1 MIFDCP
7 HCQQSLEVDDAGAG
21 LTVECPTCHQ
31 PVTIP
36 SVGEAASFPGPVAP
50 DDRRPVGQDSVEP
63 TIRPPM
69 HVPLQPIRPDAPAP
83 IIKRK
88 RGRGCFEFLL
98 VIVLLGGG
106 AFEYAMYRWHQSP
119 QQTWKHLTTVAR
131 RFVQEEF
138 APPSTPAPQETAKTT
153 PAPPRPDPVAW
164 LLEHKEQWPKEVIL
178 QKPVEFPAVSK
189 GKVVGSLV
197 VPAGAEVK
205 VLGITSQE
213 VAADFMGGNRRVAIG
228 ATDLRVRANAAL
240 NKAEAARQA
249 SNPSHVVAHSPAPMP
264 SETPEKIREAGR
276 EEIRTGLGALYTRQ
290 ATTFRVFA
298 PTEKSVSVVLYDA
311 ASSNEGRAVYA
322 LRQELNG
329 LWETSVRGDL
339 LGKFY
344 TYLLDKNDPQ
354 RAREVL
360 DPYATNS
367 VANSTRGRITP
378 MTTPVGAGPALDSP
392 TDAIIYE
399 MQVRDFTIDPN
410 SGVKNAGLY
419 LGWTEEGTR
428 LLADPSSPQDESVRM
443 ADRTGNSRI
452 KTALDHLSEL
462 GVTDVELMP
471 VQDFEN
477 DETAGNYNWGY
488 ITTDFF
494 SPEGMFATNPNNNS
508 RVRELKALIKAL
520 HSRGIGVIMDVVYNH
535 TSGNCSLMSI
545 APGYYY
551 RHAGNGSFANGSG
564 CGNEVKSEAPMARR
578 LILDSLKYWVKEYGV
593 DGFRFDLMA
602 LIDQETMR
610 DADRELRKIDPGIIL
625 FGEPWTGG
633 ATPLRD
639 KTDKDALRQVP
650 VGAFNDD
657 FRNALKGPP
666 DGSEPGW
673 IQNGS
678 KREALKTAMLVS
690 GWFASPEQSIN
701 YMTCHDNLV
710 LWDKLVASM
719 PNATDAL
726 RIETMKL
733 GYLTLFTSQGV
744 PFFLGGGEFARTKG
758 GNNNS
763 YDAPD
768 SVNEID
774 WELKRDHLDLFNY
787 LRDVI
792 ALRKAHPM
800 FRLRTRPDVLS
811 RVHFID
817 TPEQGTL
824 MFTINGQG
832 VPGETWKR
840 ICVILNSADATDA
853 EVGLP
858 EGNWS
863 VVLDDHGAA
872 SGPEVSGKVRV
883 RYKSGVVL
891 YQ

>member
-1 MIFDCP
+1 MNVDCP
-7 HCQQSLEVDDAGAG
+7 HCNQNLEMDDAWVGNI
-21 LTVECPTCHQ
+21 LECPTCHQ
-31 PVTIP
+31 SFTVPQSATQPHAP
-36 SVGEAASFPGPVAP
+36 SQPIAK
-50 DDRRPVGQDSVEP
+50 
-63 TIRPPM
+63 RPPIY
-69 HVPLQPIRPDAPAP
+69 VPLQPIASATAGPL
-83 IIKRK
+83 IKSKRK
-88 RGRGCFEFLL
+88 SGGGCFPFLL
-98 VIVLLGGG
+98 LVVILGAG
-106 AFEYAMYRWHQSP
+106 AFSYAMYRWQTSP
-119 QQTWKHLTTVAR
+119 AQTWDRLTTSVR
-131 RFVQEEF
+131 HFVKEQF
-138 APPSTPAPQETAKTT
+138 APAPTPSPEETAKATPAPA
-153 PAPPRPDPVAW
+153 RPDPIAW
-164 LLEHKEQWPKEVIL
+164 LLEHKDYWPKEAIL
-178 QKPVEFPAVSK
+178 RQPVEFPAVSK

-197 VPAGAEVK
+197 VPAGAEIK
-205 VLGITSQE
+205 VLGITKQE

-228 ATDLRVRANAAL
+228 ATDLPARAEAAL
-240 NKAEAARQA
+240 NKAEAAAKRGTSMAEAAPPTVHPEA
-249 SNPSHVVAHSPAPMP
+249 SG
-264 SETPEKIREAGR
+264 ETEKVREASR
-276 EEIRTGLGALYTRQ
+276 EEIRTGLGALYTHQ

-311 ASSNEGRAVYA
+311 ASSNEGRSVHS

-329 LWETSVRGDL
+329 LWDASVPGDL

-344 TYLLDKNDPQ
+344 TYLLDGNDPQ

-378 MTTPVGAGPALDSP
+378 MSKPVGHGPELASP

-419 LGWTEEGTR
+419 LGWTEAGTR
-428 LLADPSSPQDESVRM
+428 LSDDGRSSPQDQSVQMTNRP
-443 ADRTGNSRI
+443 GNRI

-477 DETAGNYNWGY
+477 DETSGSYNWGY
-488 ITTDFF
+488 ITIDFF

-508 RVRELKALIKAL
+508 RVRELKALIKTL
-520 HSRGIGVIMDVVYNH
+520 HARGIGVIMDVVYNH
-535 TSGNCSLMSI
+535 TSPRASLMSI
-545 APGYYY
+545 APEYYY
-551 RHAGNGSFANGSG
+551 RHGPNGSLANGSG
-564 CGNEVKSEAPMARR
+564 CGNEINSEAPMARR
-578 LILDSLKYWVKEYGV
+578 LIIDSLKFWVNEYGV

-602 LIDQETMR
+602 LIDQQTMR
-610 DADRELRKIDPGIIL
+610 EADRELRAIDPGIVL

-639 KTDKDALRQVP
+639 KTDKGAMRQVP

-657 FRNALKGPP
+657 FRNALKGSP
-666 DGSEPGW
+666 DGNEPGW

-678 KREALKTAMLVS
+678 KRDALKKAMLVS
-690 GWFASPEQSIN
+690 NWFASPEQSIN

-710 LWDKLVASM
+710 LWDKLVESM

-733 GYLTLFTSQGV
+733 GYLALFTSQGV

-763 YDAPD
+763 YEASD
-768 SVNEID
+768 SVNEVD

-787 LRDVI
+787 VRDVI

-811 RVHFID
+811 RVHFMDI
-817 TPEQGTL
+817 PEKGTL
-824 MFTINGQG
+824 MFTINGEG

-840 ICVILNSADATDA
+840 VCVVLNSADETDA
-853 EVGLP
+853 EVTLP
-858 EGNWS
+858 EGDWS
-863 VVLDDHGAA
+863 VALDDHGAA
-872 SGPEVSGKVRV
+872 SGPAVSGKVRV